1 MSESPPPLTPQQLH
15 AVLKKFGVWP
25 SECCQDC
32 IYFQPECAFRLTYA
46 QTQKHTCAS
55 MLSQEKNPTT
65 WWGFLSPLPGS
76 PHPSSHSP
84 HPRPDC
90 SVTLLF
96 FLFFSRCSCS
106 PSVVTGGPSTL
117 PLYFWTGR
125 AACQEEQTDRRLWAA
140 ALCSRTADMKT
151 VCKMTLLCLFTA
163 GAPFGGGGRGWGRQ
177 AGWQGRKE
185 KGFTTLKRVGI
196 PPEPFPPFGWQLW
209 KQLAGTHS
217 HCMQMDFQLWVS
229 FEISKW
235 WRKWWAC

>member
-1 MSESPPPLTPQQLH
+1 
-15 AVLKKFGVWP
+15 
-25 SECCQDC
+25 
-32 IYFQPECAFRLTYA
+32 
-46 QTQKHTCAS
+46 

-76 PHPSSHSP
+76 PHPHSP

-96 FLFFSRCSCS
+96 FFFFFRCSCS

-140 ALCSRTADMKT
+140 ALCSCTADMKT

-163 GAPFGGGGRGWGRQ
+163 GAPFGGGERMGKGLRQ
-177 AGWQGRKE
+177 ASRLARK
-185 KGFTTLKRVGI
+185 KGEGVYNPQESWNSSWAI
-196 PPEPFPPFGWQLW
+196 PPFGWQLW
-209 KQLAGTHS
+209 KQLAGIHS